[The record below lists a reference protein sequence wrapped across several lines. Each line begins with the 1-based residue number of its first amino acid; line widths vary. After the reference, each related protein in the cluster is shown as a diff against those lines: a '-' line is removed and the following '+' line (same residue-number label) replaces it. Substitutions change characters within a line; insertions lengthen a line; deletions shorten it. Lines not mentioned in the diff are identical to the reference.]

1 MGNCVLVRM
10 TTSAQLVDITL
21 EQQRLAASVRLM
33 TGITVEVLPMGL
45 IATLL
50 TALGTSWVMA
60 GQTHGLDLRLE
71 KCISL
76 AAVGIVAG

>member
-33 TGITVEVLPMGL
+33 TGITVEVFPMGL